1 MSKSTGFEIDDVL
14 TVTYSYGYGGI
25 SPFFESLKEKTGT
38 FKVTRCKTCQL
49 SFCPP
54 RIHCQKCWDA
64 TEWDEHTGEGVI
76 ESVVWA
82 YWMPIDSPA
91 RAYTDLPY
99 AYAAIRLDGCVNL
112 IRVRVEGLDQR
123 QSIESSTGRRGRLST
138 IDNPTARLGDLKF
151 VVDPEP
157 V

>member
-1 MSKSTGFEIDDVL
+1 M
-14 TVTYSYGYGGI
+14 
-25 SPFFESLKEKTGT
+25 
-38 FKVTRCKTCQL
+38 
-49 SFCPP
+49 
-54 RIHCQKCWDA
+54 
-64 TEWDEHTGEGVI
+64 
-76 ESVVWA
+76 
-82 YWMPIDSPA
+82 
-91 RAYTDLPY
+91 
-99 AYAAIRLDGCVNL
+99 NL